1 MLLNCACVCPTHQ
14 PQSLQKITLPW
25 LIIEKATHGEEEEDM
40 DTHSGQII
48 RKLDSGQK
56 QVKEWRTEEEESG
69 M

>member
-1 MLLNCACVCPTHQ
+1 
-14 PQSLQKITLPW
+14 
-25 LIIEKATHGEEEEDM
+25 M